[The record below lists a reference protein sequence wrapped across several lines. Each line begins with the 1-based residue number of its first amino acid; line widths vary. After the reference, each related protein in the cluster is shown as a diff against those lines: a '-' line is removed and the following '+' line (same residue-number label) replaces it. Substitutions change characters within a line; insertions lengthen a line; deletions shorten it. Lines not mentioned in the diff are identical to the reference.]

1 MKDKM
6 ILALLLGIISFSG
19 NAFAAVKPTEAIPSK
34 ILDVTLTRNKIT
46 SIPDVVYEQVPQ
58 RGYPSRAMKMDLFIP
73 ETKDKKPLILYIPGG
88 GFISA
93 NKNNMPQLVN
103 HLAEK
108 GYVVAAVEYRVA
120 PTVKFPAPL
129 EDIKAA
135 LRFLRAHQD
144 QYGID
149 PQRVGVVGGSAGGY
163 LTALMATTSGS
174 REFDK
179 GDYLHEKSDITCAV
193 DLYGL
198 SDLTRIGA
206 DYSKQVQALHA
217 SSGATEALWVN
228 GSGVFGGKDGG
239 ISADQKAAQQANPI
253 TYISSTSAPL
263 MLMHGTA
270 DTVVSPSQT
279 DILFQ
284 ALQKKKIPS
293 ERYLVPHAPHGGVY
307 WIQPKVLETIT
318 AYFDRY
324 LKG

>member
-1 MKDKM
+1 M
-6 ILALLLGIISFSG
+6 SW
-19 NAFAAVKPTEAIPSK
+19 P
-34 ILDVTLTRNKIT
+34 
-46 SIPDVVYEQVPQ
+46 
-58 RGYPSRAMKMDLFIP
+58 
-73 ETKDKKPLILYIPGG
+73 
-88 GFISA
+88 
-93 NKNNMPQLVN
+93 
-103 HLAEK
+103 
-108 GYVVAAVEYRVA
+108 AVEYRVA

-217 SSGATEALWVN
+217 SSGATEAC
-228 GSGVFGGKDGG
+228 GSMEAVFL
-239 ISADQKAAQQANPI
+239 AARMAVFLPI
-253 TYISSTSAPL
+253 KRPHSWLIPL
-263 MLMHGTA
+263 HTFLR
-270 DTVVSPSQT
+270 PR
-279 DILFQ
+279 L
-284 ALQKKKIPS
+284 L
-293 ERYLVPHAPHGGVY
+293 
-307 WIQPKVLETIT
+307 
-318 AYFDRY
+318 
-324 LKG
+324 